1 MDDRVIIHF
10 PDGHTEAGD
19 IFISPTE
26 IVFYKRNPMAVH
38 MGGIASVLHRGQE
51 SLRLNISGIVRG
63 QKGNYKKVP
72 HAYFITM
79 RSGTTFVLCFYTP
92 RRMIPYLDSLLR

>member
-10 PDGHTEAGD
+10 PDGHTESGD

-26 IVFYKRNPMAVH
+26 IVFYQRNPMAVH

-51 SLRLNISGIVRG
+51 SLRLNISGIVNG
-63 QKGNYKKVP
+63 QKGKYKMGT
-72 HAYFITM
+72 AYFITM
-79 RSGTTFVLCFYTP
+79 RSGTTFALCFYTP
-92 RRMIPYLDSLLR
+92 RKMIPYLDSLLH